1 MGWSFVRQ
9 EKVLQLLR
17 LFKKILDESGRKRNK
32 ILVDKRSSTI
42 VQWNQG
48 SKLII
53 WKCIEHTT
61 KKNMLLLKD
70 LLEPVSKNVYID
82 ELTGIVDKYNN
93 AYQSTMKMKPVDVT
107 KRTNQK
113 EFRVEKVS
121 KRKRNK
127 LYIKWMRYDNS
138 FNSWIDIVI

>member
-1 MGWSFVRQ
+1 M
-9 EKVLQLLR
+9 
-17 LFKKILDESGRKRNK
+17 
-32 ILVDKRSSTI
+32 
-42 VQWNQG
+42 
-48 SKLII
+48 
-53 WKCIEHTT
+53 

-82 ELTGIVDKYNN
+82 ELTDIVDKYNN

-107 KRTNQK
+107 KRKNQK
-113 EFRVEKVS
+113 EFRVEKVT

-127 LYIKWMRYDNS
+127 LYVKWMRYDNS

>member
-42 VQWNQG
+42 VQWNHG

-53 WKCIEHTT
+53 WKCIQHVV

-82 ELTGIVDKYNN
+82 ELTDIVDKYNN
-93 AYQSTMKMKPVDVT
+93 AYQITMKMKPVDVT

-113 EFRVEKVS
+113 EFRVEKVI

-127 LYIKWMRYDNS
+127 LYVKLMRYDNS